1 MQHEG
6 RTHVSGSSCGVGV
19 AGGSGREV
27 SGSACM
33 PRWGSGAA
41 RARAIREGMCVRVW
55 LSGCIQCTLV
65 FPAVM
70 ACPLPAV
77 VRLRAHSRMVAEDLR
92 GLRREVR
99 GLEDRRRRKASERLV
114 AKGRSDISR
123 TAVLLYALND
133 YRSDCA
139 VAWLAWQHEKRK
151 LEVPDRA
158 VLQST
163 VEGWVLECDANA
175 LGEDLVEQHAGPR
188 SRSGQARAFY
198 RDWAAAT
205 WVENVNT
212 EKGVAVPTRAVLEQM
227 APDIVASAADGWACR
242 RRLLRLAV
250 GERAWACRWR
260 KRVGAYV
267 CRPSTHEVLP
277 LAEMR
282 EKAGR
287 EK

>member
-19 AGGSGREV
+19 AGGGGREV

-77 VRLRAHSRMVAEDLR
+77 VRLRAQSRMVAEDLR

-139 VAWLAWQHEKRK
+139 LAWLAWQHEKRK

-188 SRSGQARAFY
+188 SRSGQARAF
-198 RDWAAAT
+198 
-205 WVENVNT
+205 
-212 EKGVAVPTRAVLEQM
+212 
-227 APDIVASAADGWACR
+227 
-242 RRLLRLAV
+242 
-250 GERAWACRWR
+250 
-260 KRVGAYV
+260 
-267 CRPSTHEVLP
+267 LP
-277 LAEMR
+277 
-282 EKAGR
+282 
-287 EK
+287 